1 MLLLESRGPGLVQR
15 QSSPAWTSSRF
26 SKLSERTMKPSLASS
41 RANPNSRLGGLSEK
55 CSRLPW
61 RGSVSR
67 PHPGISYSS
76 SNCPLRA
83 AGRPDVVVVAGQSV
97 IVLEFKGAPIAGAA
111 QRDQVEAYARDLRE
125 YHEASHWRDVH
136 PVLVLANSKAPA
148 TTMGDLR
155 VCGRASLADV
165 LRTLASDGQTDF
177 EEWLSA
183 PYAPLPSLVSAA
195 RRIFQHER
203 LPHVRRALAARI
215 PETVKL
221 VDDLI
226 LEARQA
232 GQRRLVLV
240 TGVPGA
246 GKTLVGLRIV
256 YERAEA
262 KAESTFLS
270 GNGPLVKVLQSALG
284 STVFVRD
291 LHNSSVLTP
300 RANAFPSRTSSF
312 STRPNALGT
321 ATTCSPRKAWPRRSQ
336 SFSSGLRNESS
347 RRPRSLASWGPV
359 KRSTPARRA
368 ASAFGGTRSPLART

>member
-1 MLLLESRGPGLVQR
+1 M
-15 QSSPAWTSSRF
+15 
-26 SKLSERTMKPSLASS
+26 
-41 RANPNSRLGGLSEK
+41 
-55 CSRLPW
+55 
-61 RGSVSR
+61 
-67 PHPGISYSS
+67 
-76 SNCPLRA
+76 
-83 AGRPDVVVVAGQSV
+83 

-183 PYAPLPSLVSAA
+183 PQTLRYQVSLA
-195 RRIFQHER
+195 RPVASSSMSGFLTFVER
-203 LPHVRRALAARI
+203 LQRASPRPA
-215 PETVKL
+215 EL

-246 GKTLVGLRIV
+246 GKTLVVGLRIV

-291 LHNSSVLTP
+291 HAASSSVLTP

-347 RRPRSLASWGPV
+347 RRPRAVGLVGTGQAIYSGEEGGLGLWRDAIASSQDVVGGRRPAKACIGV
-359 KRSTPARRA
+359 RRS
-368 ASAFGGTRSPLART
+368 GVRSESVISS